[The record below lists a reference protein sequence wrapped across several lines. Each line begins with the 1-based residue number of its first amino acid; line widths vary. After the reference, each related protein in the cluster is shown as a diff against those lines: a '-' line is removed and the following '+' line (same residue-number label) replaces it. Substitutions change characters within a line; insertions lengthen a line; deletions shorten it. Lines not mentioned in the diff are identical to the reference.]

1 MLVVSVLWG
10 LLAAFPE
17 GLNSTEQSLR
27 RVSRQTPLS
36 SGRRKNKDKW
46 QILLTR
52 LKHTQIDH
60 KSQTKMLI
68 LISSKNACV
77 FSNALPGKVVQR
89 ADTHPVL
96 PKELVIPENEGRI
109 HMKRAN

>member
-10 LLAAFPE
+10 LLAVFPE

-36 SGRRKNKDKW
+36 SRRKNKDKW

-89 ADTHPVL
+89 ADTYPIL